1 MKLRTRLKNVCAT
14 PHFRRYFVKFPTAV
28 PLLHA
33 YASRK
38 ARVAPLLSMLKKN
51 RSSNARAGIA
61 LVEGSF
67 ALAVVKREAG
77 NKPTIEYCATHSVAG
92 DIAPELKAALDKL
105 GAVRTPACGVVDGDD
120 YQLVQVEAPEVLPSE
135 MRAAI
140 RWKLKDAIN
149 FNVDEAAVDVFE
161 IPEPARKT
169 QAKMLFAVAARESAV
184 QRISG
189 ALKPV
194 AKGFNAIDIPE
205 LCLRNIS
212 ACLPQDMKGVAILA
226 VQDGVAQLVITRQ
239 GVMHVTRRIDLRGG
253 FNPHKQTKESSNIDA
268 GSLALELQRSLDYYE
283 SHYDQ
288 TPIGDLVIAPANEA
302 SRTLAAALKE
312 ETSLRISVLDAREHF
327 NVYKSGELVTDWPSL
342 MALGAALRQEGG
354 E

>member
-1 MKLRTRLKNVCAT
+1 M
-14 PHFRRYFVKFPTAV
+14 
-28 PLLHA
+28 
-33 YASRK
+33 
-38 ARVAPLLSMLKKN
+38 LSILKKS

-61 LVEGSF
+61 LADGSF

-77 NKPTIEYCATHSVAG
+77 SKPTIEYCATHSVAG
-92 DIAPELKAALDKL
+92 DCAPELKATLDKL
-105 GAVRTPACGVVDGDD
+105 GVVRAPACGVVDGDD

-149 FNVDEAAVDVFE
+149 FNVDEASVDVFE

-189 ALKPV
+189 ALKPI

-212 ACLPQDMKGVAILA
+212 ACLPQDAKGVAILA
-226 VQDGVAQLVITRQ
+226 LQDGVGQLVITRQ
-239 GVMHVTRRIDLRGG
+239 GIVHVTRRIDTRGG
-253 FNPHKQTKESSNIDA
+253 FNPHKHAEGSNDIDA
-268 GSLALELQRSLDYYE
+268 GALALELQRSLDYYE

-288 TPIGDLVIAPANEA
+288 TPIGDLVIVPAHEQG
-302 SRTLAAALKE
+302 RVLAAALKE
-312 ETSLRISVLDAREHF
+312 ETSLRISVLDVREHF
-327 NVYKSGELVTDWPSL
+327 NVYKSGELVTDWLSL
-342 MALGAALRQEGG
+342 MALGAALRQEGA

>member
-1 MKLRTRLKNVCAT
+1 M
-14 PHFRRYFVKFPTAV
+14 
-28 PLLHA
+28 
-33 YASRK
+33 
-38 ARVAPLLSMLKKN
+38 LSILKKS

-61 LVEGSF
+61 LADGSF

-77 NKPTIEYCATHSVAG
+77 SKPTIEYCATHAVAG
-92 DIAPELKAALDKL
+92 DFAPELKATLDKL
-105 GAVRTPACGVVDGDD
+105 GVVRAPACGVVDGDD

-149 FNVDEAAVDVFE
+149 FNVDEASVDVFE

-189 ALKPV
+189 ALKPI

-212 ACLPQDMKGVAILA
+212 ACLPQDAKGVAILA
-226 VQDGVAQLVITRQ
+226 LQDGVGQLVITRQ
-239 GVMHVTRRIDLRGG
+239 GTVHVTRRIDTRGG
-253 FNPHKQTKESSNIDA
+253 FNPHKHAEGASDIDA
-268 GSLALELQRSLDYYE
+268 GALALELQRSLDYYE

-288 TPIGDLVIAPANEA
+288 TPIGDLVIVPTHEQG
-302 SRTLAAALKE
+302 RVLAAALKE
-312 ETSLRISVLDAREHF
+312 ETSLRISVLDVREHF
-327 NVYKSGELVTDWPSL
+327 NVYKSGEIVTDWLSL
-342 MALGAALRQEGG
+342 MALGAALRQEGA